1 MTEHLTEYMQ
11 RVGHVVLDG
20 VVDPTVWISY
30 KVTFNTA
37 AMEFTSHLSR

>member
-1 MTEHLTEYMQ
+1 MQ

-30 KVTFNTA
+30 KVAFNTA
-37 AMEFTSHLSR
+37 VMETASHLLG